1 MNRSV
6 GGAAAGPPCVVA
18 TMSYSGLALARSL
31 ARRGVRVIAVGSS
44 RHDIGMSSRFVTP
57 VVFPHILRSEQ
68 DTVNALLELA
78 GRIGEPAVFFP
89 TGDALVLP
97 LSRHRAEL
105 ERHYRFLIPAPDVVE
120 RLLSKSGLADTILER
135 GIPGPRSTVV
145 LDDAELHSAEEQLRY
160 PVLIKPVFS
169 ASWYR
174 AEMTDRIGHVKVVVA
189 ENREELREAYGR
201 IAALDPQVV
210 LQECIPGED
219 SRLYYVCGYYGTD
232 GGLEAIFAGQ
242 KLRVTPVHF
251 GSASFVTS
259 VRDQRL
265 VEATRRLLE
274 PLGYRGLFG
283 VEFKLDPRDGEYKV
297 IEVNVRWGLWDGLAR
312 RCGIDLG
319 YLAYARQAGLPY
331 QVDPDYRTGVRWI
344 SLNRDIDAF
353 RGYRSEGSLSTWEWI
368 KSLPGETEHAT
379 FAWDDPL
386 PGLVEMDA
394 IIRPKLRGAW
404 TRVRS
409 LARRERPRTGRLA

>member
-1 MNRSV
+1 MRLSV
-6 GGAAAGPPCVVA
+6 RRAAAGPPCVVA

-31 ARRGVRVIAVGSS
+31 ARRGVRVIGVGSS
-44 RHDIGMSSRFVTP
+44 RDDIGMSSRFLTSMVYP
-57 VVFPHILRSEQ
+57 DILRSEQ
-68 DTVNALLELA
+68 DTVDALLDLSR
-78 GRIGEPAVFFP
+78 RIGESAVLFP

-105 ERHYRFLIPAPDVVE
+105 AEHYQFLIPQPDVVE
-120 RLLSKSGLADTILER
+120 CLLSKSGLADTIEER
-135 GIPGPRSTVV
+135 DIPGPRSTVV
-145 LDDAELHSAEEQLRY
+145 LDAAALADSEEQLRY

-174 AEMTDRIGHVKVVVA
+174 AEMTGIIGHVKVVVA
-189 ENREELREAYGR
+189 ENREQLRRAYQR
-201 IAALDPQVV
+201 IASIDPQVV
-210 LQECIPGED
+210 LQEFIPGED
-219 SRLYYVCGYYGTD
+219 SRLYYVCGYFGAD
-232 GGLEAIFAGQ
+232 GALEAIFAGQ

-259 VRDQRL
+259 VRDERL

-274 PLGYRGLFG
+274 PLGYQGLFG

-353 RGYRSEGSLSTWEWI
+353 RGYRSEGLLSTWEWI

-386 PGLVEMDA
+386 PGLVEMNA
-394 IIRPKLRGAW
+394 ILRPKLRGAW
-404 TRVRS
+404 ARVRS
-409 LARRERPRTGRLA
+409 TARGSPAVG